1 MDMSQRLFNFTYASY
16 KDPNDDWGLG
26 PKSGPFNLSGTW
38 GGVMGGVING
48 EYDLSLSAW
57 YWIFARCELL
67 SFAPVIRSRYSIED
81 QLIIQLL
88 MDHNCSNCRFVLAV
102 TPQVPEVDYMLYLR
116 PFHNEAWLAILGM
129 LILLFGS
136 LLVIWTMKTNA
147 KSTTGFRVIN

>member
-67 SFAPVIRSRYSIED
+67 SFAPVIRSRYSILRSVD
-81 QLIIQLL
+81 HPTII
-88 MDHNCSNCRFVLAV
+88 D
-102 TPQVPEVDYMLYLR
+102 
-116 PFHNEAWLAILGM
+116 
-129 LILLFGS
+129 
-136 LLVIWTMKTNA
+136 
-147 KSTTGFRVIN
+147 